1 MAPDAPGPEH
11 ILFGGFTHWNHT
23 DAFANDAS
31 LGSHSGCM
39 FPWDLNI
46 GLEEHGGSEHGKVVA
61 LVVFPYTLSD
71 MDSWPIIPLALE
83 TENDSL
89 NSDTDAERK
98 GEGIDVSTLFSTVL
112 LLQENPPEC
121 SVSNRALA
129 RQTAEAPLD
138 SLSHAKLLQ
147 AALAVSCVQAN
158 LPKRRRRPCKVSF
171 DARELFL
178 AKRTRHGCSGQNPW
192 TDRSIEQV
200 SMKSDDGTSFCQ
212 GGRGMKEN
220 INP

>member
-1 MAPDAPGPEH
+1 
-11 ILFGGFTHWNHT
+11 
-23 DAFANDAS
+23 
-31 LGSHSGCM
+31 
-39 FPWDLNI
+39 
-46 GLEEHGGSEHGKVVA
+46 
-61 LVVFPYTLSD
+61 

-83 TENDSL
+83 TENESL
-89 NSDTDAERK
+89 SSDTDAERE
-98 GEGIDVSTLFSTVL
+98 GEGIDVSALFSSVL
-112 LLQENPPEC
+112 LPQENPPEC
-121 SVSNRALA
+121 SDSNRGLVTQA
-129 RQTAEAPLD
+129 AEAPAD

-171 DARELFL
+171 DARELVL
-178 AKRTRHGCSGQNPW
+178 AKRTRHGCSGQSPW

-212 GGRGMKEN
+212 GGLGVKEN